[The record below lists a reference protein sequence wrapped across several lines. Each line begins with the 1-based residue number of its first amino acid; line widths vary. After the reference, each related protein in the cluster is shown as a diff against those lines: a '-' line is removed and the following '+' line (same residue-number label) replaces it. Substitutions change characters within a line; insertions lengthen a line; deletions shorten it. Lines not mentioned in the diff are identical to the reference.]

1 MKKDLKLKDLIGICK
16 KQPVSKSIMDS
27 ELKILETAEELGY
40 VFNLEY
46 EFVGEDNST
55 VLIDGIILKNKK
67 DHFLRITRIFRSTHY
82 EIDNQKTKFCL
93 DCPETDDVVSFL
105 KNYINY

>member
-1 MKKDLKLKDLIGICK
+1 MKKDLKLKDIIKICE
-16 KQPVSKSIMDS
+16 KQHVSKSIMDS
-27 ELKILETAEELGY
+27 ELEILKTAEELGY
-40 VFNLEY
+40 VFNLDY
-46 EFVGEDNST
+46 EFVGQENSS

-82 EIDNQKTKFCL
+82 EIDNQKTRFCL
-93 DCPETDDVVSFL
+93 DCPETSDVLSFL